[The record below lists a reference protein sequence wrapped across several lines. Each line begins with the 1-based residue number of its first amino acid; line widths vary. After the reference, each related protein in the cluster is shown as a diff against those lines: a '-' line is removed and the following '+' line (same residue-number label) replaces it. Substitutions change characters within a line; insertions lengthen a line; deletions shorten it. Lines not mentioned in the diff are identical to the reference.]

1 MPKIQRKALLPA
13 GWSTKRNVVA
23 TAHTTIGLRMAAKL
37 DRRTADFVEVR
48 FDLLPANIP
57 PAALTAVRLPLLL
70 TARHRA
76 EGGGRD
82 WLPGE
87 RAKLLEPLLPFAAAM
102 DWEWNFVHEAR
113 DFLQEAKAF
122 GIALVLSFHDFNA
135 TPPASKL
142 LRMRD
147 RALAAGA
154 DVFKIATLLRN
165 TKDLCNLLAVQ
176 EKSQEMPVALMGM
189 GPLGRGS
196 RLLLAAGGSV
206 LNYGWLHRPQVPGQY
221 PAMLLRERIREV
233 CE

>member
-1 MPKIQRKALLPA
+1 MPKIQRNALPA
-13 GWSTKRNVVA
+13 GWKSKRNVVA
-23 TAHTTIGLRMAAKL
+23 TAHTTIGLRIAANL
-37 DRRTADFVEVR
+37 DRRTADFVEAR
-48 FDLLPANIP
+48 LDLLPAKIP
-57 PAALTAVRLPLLL
+57 PAALAAVRLPLLL

-82 WLPGE
+82 WLPSK
-87 RAKLLEPLLPFAAAM
+87 RTDVLAPLLPMAAAI
-102 DWEWNFVHEAR
+102 DWEWNFLPEAR
-113 DFLQEAKAF
+113 DFLYEAKAF
-122 GIALVLSFHDFNA
+122 GIALVFSFHDFYG
-135 TPPASKL
+135 TPAASKL

-154 DVFKIATLLRN
+154 DVFKIATLLRDA
-165 TKDLCNLLAVQ
+165 KDLCTLLAVQ
-176 EKSQEMPVALMGM
+176 EKSQAMPVALMGM